1 MRNLLSFFPV
11 KQIVF
16 LLGLILASAAAVG
29 DSAFSQEEASA
40 SGTGKPGIWEEREV
54 TLSVDA
60 GLAPVVV
67 GIWDGG
73 TDVSLFP
80 GRVFVNLKEVP
91 GNGLDDD
98 ANGYIDDVNGI
109 GWSWNGEKNEGPL
122 RKMSATAEQLEEYK
136 PYAKG
141 ANDLQIN
148 LDSPEA
154 QLLKQH
160 IASLPKEA
168 VIPFF
173 EGLGM
178 YYYFAHGTHVAGIV
192 ARGNPAIRL
201 LVARMD
207 FPFQYVFPLPTM
219 AWANRQVIVARE
231 TIAYFRQNGVRVV
244 NMSWGYGPESIE
256 HALMQNNGS
265 GNTEDRKALALRIFD
280 IVRSS
285 FQTAMA
291 AASEILFVSAVGNS
305 HAEPGES
312 VDLPSSFILP
322 NTIAVGG
329 VDPAGE
335 ETTFTS
341 FGKVDLYAN
350 GYEVES
356 VLPGGDK
363 QKWSGTS
370 MASPQVAN
378 LAAKL
383 LAVFPALTTVQLRKL
398 IIEGCDEKVT
408 AGDHRI
414 RLLNEKRTFELAR
427 GKFSAA
433 GTCPGAI
440 QESPVPSPE
449 G

>member
-1 MRNLLSFFPV
+1 M
-11 KQIVF
+11 
-16 LLGLILASAAAVG
+16 LAATWG
-29 DSAFSQEEASA
+29 SAFSQEVPAA
-40 SGTGKPGIWEEREV
+40 NKTDKPGIWEEREV
-54 TLSVDA
+54 TLPAAA
-60 GLAPVVV
+60 GLTPVVV

-80 GRVFVNLKEVP
+80 GRVFVNPKEIP

-109 GWSWNGEKNEGPL
+109 GWSWNGEKNVGPL
-122 RKMSATAEQLEEYK
+122 RTVRATTEQLEKFK
-136 PYAKG
+136 PYSKG
-141 ANDLQIN
+141 SNDLEIN

-154 QLLKQH
+154 RALKRH
-160 IASLPKEA
+160 IESLPKEA

-173 EGLGM
+173 EDLGM
-178 YYYFAHGTHVAGIV
+178 YYNFAHGTHVAGIV

-207 FPFQYVFPLPTM
+207 FPFQYVFPLPTA
-219 AWANRQVIVARE
+219 AWANRQAIVARE

-256 HALMQNNGS
+256 
-265 GNTEDRKALALRIFD
+265 RALAQNGADGNEADRVALAFRIFD

-285 FQTAMA
+285 FERAMSD
-291 AASEILFVSAVGNS
+291 ASEILFVSAVGNGR
-305 HAEPGES
+305 AGPGVS
-312 VDLPSSFILP
+312 GDLPSSFDLP
-322 NTIAVGG
+322 NTIAVGA

-383 LAVFPALTTVQLRKL
+383 LAVFPALTTVQLRGL
-398 IIEGCDEKVT
+398 IIDGCDEKVT
-408 AGDHRI
+408 AGNHRI
-414 RLLNEKRTFELAR
+414 KLLNEKRAFDLAR
-427 GKFSAA
+427 EKFSAA
-433 GTCPGAI
+433 GACPGTI
-440 QESPVPSPE
+440 HESPAPSPE

>member
-1 MRNLLSFFPV
+1 MKR
-11 KQIVF
+11 IVF
-16 LLGLILASAAAVG
+16 FLGFILATTAAVR
-29 DSAFSQEEASA
+29 DSAFSQDETAAARS
-40 SGTGKPGIWEEREV
+40 GKPGIWEEREV
-54 TLSVDA
+54 TLSADA
-60 GLAPVVV
+60 GLVPVVV

-80 GRVFVNLKEVP
+80 GRVFVNPKEVP

-122 RKMSATAEQLEEYK
+122 RTVNATAEQLEEYK
-136 PYAKG
+136 PFAKG

-148 LDSPEA
+148 LDSTEA
-154 QLLKQH
+154 RALKQH

-207 FPFQYVFPLPTM
+207 FPFQYVFPLPTTV
-219 AWANRQVIVARE
+219 WANRQAIVARE
-231 TIAYFRQNGVRVV
+231 TIAYFRQNGVRLV

-256 HALMQNNGS
+256 GALAQNS
-265 GNTEDRKALALRIFD
+265 GGGNEADRGALALRIFD

-305 HAEPGES
+305 HAEPGMS
-312 VDLPSSFILP
+312 IDLPSSFKLP
-322 NTIAVGG
+322 NTIAVGA

-341 FGKVDLYAN
+341 FGKADLYAN

-356 VLPGGDK
+356 VLPGGDR
-363 QKWSGTS
+363 QKWNGTS

-383 LAVFPALTTVQLRKL
+383 LAVFPALTAVQLKKL
-398 IIEGCDEKVT
+398 IIDGCDEKVT
-408 AGDHRI
+408 IGNHRI
-414 RLLNEKRTFELAR
+414 KLLNEKRTFDLAR

-433 GTCPGAI
+433 GTCPGTIHELPA
-440 QESPVPSPE
+440 PSPT